1 VRGDIVVDESSVYVH
16 SERSGIIKLPKDL
29 SGAPRALAPAGGST
43 WVRMRQTADAI
54 FWVESEPSPAQLHK
68 VAKDGSGAFAIPAP
82 YAFAAAIAGGYVYV
96 ADASSVSRTATTG
109 PGLAPLQKIADLALG
124 ATLGMRLG
132 VFAEADDD
140 SLFVYPMSGVGVDV
154 VTRVDL
160 ASERAAEF
168 ARFDDPDGVLDVQ
181 WSGANLFVSLTG
193 RIVRVPK
200 TGGAPALVRT
210 IPATAWRFLVD
221 GGDLYFLPPST
232 SPLGGVTLMRAPVA
246 DPSAQAQAVTP
257 SSFAVGAFAVDAT
270 AIYFVGTDPAN
281 VVQDPTTGLKRV
293 NSYLYKLAR

>member
-1 VRGDIVVDESSVYVH
+1 MDIVVDESSVYVH
-16 SERSGIIKLPKDL
+16 SISNGIIKLPKDL
-29 SGAPRALAPAGGST
+29 SGAPRALARPAGMTG
-43 WVRMRQTADAI
+43 VRMRQTADAI
-54 FWVESEPSPAQLHK
+54 FWVEGTELHK
-68 VAKDGSGAFAIPAP
+68 VAKDGSGGFATPAP
-82 YAFAAAIAGGYVYV
+82 NGAVAAAIAGGYVYV

-109 PGLAPLQKIADLALG
+109 PGLAPLQKFADVALG
-124 ATLGMRLG
+124 GARF
-132 VFAEADDD
+132 VSAEADDD
-140 SLFVYPMSGVGVDV
+140 GLFVYSMSGGAFDV
-154 VTRVDL
+154 VMRVDL

-210 IPATAWRFLVD
+210 VPATPWRFVVD
-221 GGDLYFLPPST
+221 GGDLYFPYPST
-232 SPLGGVTLMRAPVA
+232 TPPPAGSPLMRAPVA

-270 AIYFVGTDPAN
+270 AIYFVGSDGAN
-281 VVQDPTTGLKRV
+281 VVQDPTTGLKV
-293 NSYLYKLAR
+293 VKSYLYKVAR